1 MNVRVSLQAVWD
13 LGDASVLP
21 ATAALE
27 SIGFTQNV
35 EEPEKVRLIKSLM
48 LLLRARIGYRLF
60 VITYVFR

>member
-1 MNVRVSLQAVWD
+1 MQAVWD

-35 EEPEKVRLIKSLM
+35 EEPEKVSLISHWI
-48 LLLRARIGYRLF
+48 LL
-60 VITYVFR
+60 